1 MCRVH
6 NFQDD
11 GLDLQVEVM
20 WALTDFTVRRPA
32 NPLAPGLSNLF
43 AAGRNPKL
51 SMGIAHPSLLSQ
63 RRLNERW
70 LLYCCQEDNGAT
82 HAVLGSHREEPRDGP
97 LGYKQPTVQAVM
109 PKGSVVVWTGEHPP
123 HGSLYTHVYTLFDW
137 RAEDVMR

>member
-20 WALTDFTVRRPA
+20 WALTDFTVRRPCQPSVA
-32 NPLAPGLSNLF
+32 RPFQPFCCPMASVPPVWSSS
-43 AAGRNPKL
+43 PWE
-51 SMGIAHPSLLSQ
+51 STHPSLLNQ

-97 LGYKQPTVQAVM
+97 LGFKQPTVQAVM

-123 HGSLYTHVYTLFDW
+123 HGSLYMYTLFDW
-137 RAEDVMR
+137 RA